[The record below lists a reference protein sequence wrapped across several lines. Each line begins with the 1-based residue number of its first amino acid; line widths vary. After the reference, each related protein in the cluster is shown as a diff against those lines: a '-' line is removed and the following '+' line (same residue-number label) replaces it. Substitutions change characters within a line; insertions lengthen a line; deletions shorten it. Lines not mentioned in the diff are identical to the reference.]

1 MSSEVGGNYVEV
13 PGVGEIAKALLAA
26 QREIEGV
33 SKNAANPHFKSRFAD
48 LTAVIEA
55 TIPILNKH
63 GIAVVQMPSQPIGP
77 DQLALTTML
86 LHESGESISGTAY
99 VPLAKSDPQA
109 YGSAM
114 TYARRYSLGSAVG
127 LKFIDDD
134 AESAVGRGS
143 LPATKPQPPSQGE
156 TAPVT
161 APRSSGF
168 PRPVRPSLAEPQ
180 AEAPKRA
187 KTPLFPKVG
196 GKANVSQEDNE

>member
-1 MSSEVGGNYVEV
+1 MSDSVSK
-13 PGVGEIAKALLAA
+13 IAAALLAS

-33 SKNAANPHFKSRFAD
+33 SKNADNPHFKHRFAD

-55 TIPILNKH
+55 TIPVLNKH
-63 GIAVVQMPSQPIGP
+63 GIAVIQLPTQPVHEGE
-77 DQLALTTML
+77 LALTTML

-99 VPLAKSDPQA
+99 VPLAKNDPQA

-134 AESAVGRGS
+134 AESAMGRGG
-143 LPATKPQPPSQGE
+143 LPATKPVSPSRAEGE
-156 TAPVT
+156 IKPLPAFNK
-161 APRSSGF
+161 F
-168 PRPVRPSLAEPQ
+168 PKPQPQ

-196 GKANVSQEDNE
+196 AKSNAEENNQ